1 MSPLRTDF
9 ASPPISMRPRPLWF
23 WNDTTVRREGIREQM
38 QMCLE
43 AGYGGLGILP
53 FGSDFSPSYLSDEYF
68 ALYGVALE
76 CARELGMTLSLYD
89 EHGFPSGSV
98 GARNSAATSAF
109 AARHPG
115 LLLKRLDKA
124 ERMASGPGLLEIRLP
139 AAPPGAPPGVPP
151 ATIESVVAVNTVTL
165 ETLPLAGTGAS
176 AAASAA
182 VEIVRDP
189 AGGAVVRW
197 DAPPGIWQ
205 LMVFSCVTDGEEIC
219 DYLDPEAGR
228 AFIEMT
234 HEAYYARFAEH
245 FGTTIDSAFHDEPTL
260 YRSGGRTWTHR
271 FAEHFREL
279 HGFDP
284 APLYP
289 ALWYD
294 VGPRTAAMRNYL
306 LSARTEFYARGF
318 AGQIQAWSAE
328 HGIAATGHQD
338 QEEIENPASVSGDLI
353 ACFKYQE
360 IPGIDKIGGD
370 RPAERF
376 YKVVSSAAYA
386 YDRPFVMSE
395 TYGAMGDI
403 GWDEIYRVALD
414 QYTAGINMLIPHAVW
429 YDDSRVVFRPEL
441 SPRNPLYAGSLR
453 HFNDFLGRL
462 NVLLQN
468 AGRHVADVAIL
479 YPIDGLYAAH
489 HFDGELGPYRGG
501 VRVPESNYVEIAH
514 LLSRRLGV
522 DFRFLHPDVLDER
535 GAARAGALEVAGTIH
550 PGRFPLLILPAMRA
564 IRPSTVA
571 MVEELLAG
579 GGHLIAV
586 GDLPCAS
593 ARFGDDEAPDRLR
606 ESIARH
612 PNAQWIDWSP
622 GGADDFPDD
631 ARATTLG
638 AAIAA
643 ALPDPDVSI
652 TPAAGIGLIHK
663 VHEGKS
669 IYLVANL
676 TDSHAT
682 VSLSLRGRME
692 LEAWDPHTGRME
704 KAECR
709 RGPDGRT
716 HAALPL
722 GPSRGAALVER

>member
-1 MSPLRTDF
+1 MASPPRRSGVEWRMSSLRTDF
-9 ASPPISMRPRPLWF
+9 VSPPMTMRPRPLWF
-23 WNDTTVRREGIREQM
+23 WNDTTVSREGIRDQLK
-38 QMCLE
+38 MCVE

-53 FGSDFSPSYLSDEYF
+53 FGPGFSPSYLSDEYF
-68 ALYGVALE
+68 ELYGVALE
-76 CARELGMTLSLYD
+76 YAGELGMTLSLYD
-89 EHGFPSGSV
+89 EYGFPSGSV
-98 GARNSAATSAF
+98 GARNSAARSAF
-109 AARHPG
+109 AARHPE

-124 ERMASGPGLLEIRLP
+124 ERMASGPGPLEIRLP
-139 AAPPGAPPGVPP
+139 AGPAGAPPP
-151 ATIESVVAVNTVTL
+151 AVEAVVAVNTVTL
-165 ETLPLAGTGAS
+165 ETVPLAEA
-176 AAASAA
+176 
-182 VEIVRDP
+182 EIVADP
-189 AGGAVVRW
+189 AGVVVRW

-219 DYLDPEAGR
+219 DYLDPQAGR
-228 AFIEMT
+228 AFVEMT
-234 HEAYYARFAEH
+234 HEAYYARFAAH
-245 FGTTIDSAFHDEPTL
+245 FGTTIDSTFHDEPTL
-260 YRSGGRTWTHR
+260 YRAGGRTWTHR

-306 LSARTEFYARGF
+306 LSTRTELYARGF
-318 AGQIQAWSAE
+318 AGQIQGWSAE

-360 IPGIDKIGGD
+360 IPGIDKIGGN

-441 SPRNPLYAGSLR
+441 SPRNPLYADSLR
-453 HFNDFLGRL
+453 DFNDFLGRL
-462 NVLLQN
+462 NVLMQN

-535 GAARAGALEVAGTIH
+535 GAVREGAIEVPGTIH

-564 IRPSTVA
+564 IRPSTVSLID
-571 MVEELLAG
+571 ELLAG

-586 GDLPCAS
+586 GELPRAS

-606 ESIARH
+606 ETIARH
-612 PNAQWIDWSP
+612 PNARWLAAP
-622 GGADDFPDD
+622 TA
-631 ARATTLG
+631 ALG

-643 ALPDPDVSI
+643 ALPEPDVTI
-652 TPAAGIGLIHK
+652 TPAEGIGLIHK
-663 VHEGKS
+663 VHGGKNV
-669 IYLVANL
+669 YLVANL
-676 TDSHAT
+676 NDAPAT

-692 LEAWDPHTGRME
+692 LELRDPHTGRIA

-709 RGPDGRT
+709 RDTPGRT
-716 HAALPL
+716 SAAVPL
-722 GPSRGAALVER
+722 EPSRGAALVER